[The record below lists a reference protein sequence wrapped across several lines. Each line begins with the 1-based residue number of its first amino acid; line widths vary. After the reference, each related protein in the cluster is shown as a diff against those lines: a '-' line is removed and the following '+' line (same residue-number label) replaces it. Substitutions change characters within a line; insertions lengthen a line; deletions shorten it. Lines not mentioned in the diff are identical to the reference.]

1 MSNVRRIDGPK
12 PRSVDRSSSREDL
25 ARRAMLQASIG
36 QLADAQP
43 PLVDSDDLRLAL
55 LTERVGDVG
64 AAYWR
69 GMNALED
76 ELQKAAATI
85 LAWLECIERDRAR

>member
-1 MSNVRRIDGPK
+1 
-12 PRSVDRSSSREDL
+12 
-25 ARRAMLQASIG
+25 MLQASIG

-69 GMNALED
+69 GATAIED
-76 ELQKAAATI
+76 ELQLVAATV
-85 LAWLECIERDRAR
+85 LAWLESIERDRAR